1 MEAEVV
7 KLLQTVLATNPLGVL
22 LDQLQE
28 EYHKL
33 TAKSIPYKS
42 LGFDNLR
49 AFLETRPNVVSIRLD
64 KYRQV
69 KCYGAMSVETQ
80 HLTNMMLKQ
89 KKVSLKH
96 ASKRRL
102 VAYRGNFFPVQRSPL
117 NLPMK
122 QNVPAFTIKETSK
135 PVLAIPVSSSSS
147 QPCSSHSLKKNIV
160 RSSSD
165 NWHSKVDEL
174 HAQWRQ
180 KPELKMPQSMVK
192 EDIPPEGR
200 PLPERRGI
208 WNLIYPF
215 KSVNKR
221 NGIDK
226 IIDTRNLIF
235 DSTAFVQ
242 NNSSQALPIAMN
254 EFPTPLYWQ
263 FGPLFLCKLL
273 QHAVP
278 GAAQLPQN
286 ITTSSMF
293 DCREGVLFFEGFI
306 LFSLIEMLSFWS
318 AMSSELKVEAF
329 FKWRILVSLGHSL
342 AQIESCRLTLEPHFY
357 IGRVRQESIL
367 LSPGSSKNWRS
378 TLRKS
383 GPEVPMECLQKRLR
397 DIVQH
402 CYSGI
407 WNTGLQKIYHEKFQ
421 EDMPSAVLQHL
432 RDWSHICS
440 VKICSESPLK
450 MIIYPPIPKSSDSKP
465 QTADHNTILLDK
477 QAKPDC
483 PIVQDS
489 NSMDSLKQHKCRIS
503 RLLASFPH
511 GIWVHSL
518 PDIYKTKYNM
528 DLPVLILNNVDLVS
542 DVCSILRPLPENLE
556 TVILYPKE
564 SSSHEVVTPTSGFGQ
579 PSQAAPIE
587 RITVPSPK
595 LPDPGWVSAKVCSVD
610 ARGNLC
616 VHFEQG
622 SAFDNLTTQLKSEI
636 ARIGERSLPECK
648 VGMACALLHNGVWT
662 RGYIKDVESRRQIS
676 FVFLVDHGMHLL
688 LHSEDLKTLPPKCA
702 RLPALAVPCQLS
714 TADMPNDWPSE
725 KNLKKLVGQI
735 VRMRVENIK
744 DGRCTVFLNSLQ
756 GTSLNQRLFKSS
768 HDSIPQKE
776 PPVLIAPK
784 EKFEFVSVLQASS
797 TRRVAFRYCGSNYS
811 EMLQELEEAMLREY
825 NCHDLEPYFSTFEG
839 QLVAAFVDGYWY
851 RARVIST
858 DDTAQINVMFVDY
871 ASTGIVYCWNIR
883 CLSDQFLNLPL
894 QATWCQ
900 LAGLENLCIDAAVL
914 SKLYFFAKD
923 KALVMEV
930 IKHSEIPE
938 VILYDTS
945 DEVDV
950 NINLA
955 CLQELED
962 PLLAAQPEEGGVYRD
977 VQVTHIESDG
987 TIFCLVKHLTNAIL
1001 SELLERIVQYFDD
1014 QSETLFTVTLPYN
1027 GQRCLFK
1034 CRDQWKRVEVS
1045 NIRDSVVS
1053 VLLLDVGKTITCD
1066 YSALYEV
1073 PAIFLRDFA
1082 SIPIQVLKCRLVN
1095 TESSLDVQNVN
1106 ALEFL
1111 WKTLLNKSD
1120 YILKVASVQDKPP
1133 LIYIHLFT
1141 SMNFDCSQS
1150 VNKMLASHCAN
1161 IGMKVGKQ
1169 VSPITCQILPPQQ
1182 LPERGKRMDV
1192 FVSIACH
1199 PGLFALQPWRCLS
1212 DLNKLTDNMMK
1223 RYAKDEEC
1231 LQLEETVVESLV
1243 YAAMLGDNW
1252 YRVLV
1257 KSLVSP
1263 NMAMVYQLDYGHYTM
1278 VDTKFLRQL
1287 DQSFLQL
1294 PFQAIWA
1301 DLEGFA
1307 DMHWPAPVAAS
1318 FRYLVENKPMVAWVC
1333 ELAGKSKYPWD
1344 RQLTVTLVDTS
1355 RPDVDCNIH
1364 DIVEGFLTSFS
1375 ACSAE

>member
-1 MEAEVV
+1 MEVQVV

-33 TAKSIPYKS
+33 TAKSIPYKC

-49 AFLETRPNVVSIRLD
+49 AFLETRPDVVSIRLD

-96 ASKRRL
+96 ASKRML
-102 VAYRGNFFPVQRSPL
+102 VANRGNFFPVQRSPL

-135 PVLAIPVSSSSS
+135 PVPAIPVSSSSS
-147 QPCSSHSLKKNIV
+147 QPCSSHSLKKNV
-160 RSSSD
+160 VRRSSSD
-165 NWHSKVDEL
+165 NWRSKVDEL

-200 PLPERRGI
+200 PLPE
-208 WNLIYPF
+208 
-215 KSVNKR
+215 K
-221 NGIDK
+221 
-226 IIDTRNLIF
+226 TRDL
-235 DSTAFVQ
+235 
-242 NNSSQALPIAMN
+242 
-254 EFPTPLYWQ
+254 
-263 FGPLFLCKLL
+263 
-273 QHAVP
+273 
-278 GAAQLPQN
+278 
-286 ITTSSMF
+286 
-293 DCREGVLFFEGFI
+293 
-306 LFSLIEMLSFWS
+306 
-318 AMSSELKVEAF
+318 
-329 FKWRILVSLGHSL
+329 
-342 AQIESCRLTLEPHFY
+342 
-357 IGRVRQESIL
+357 
-367 LSPGSSKNWRS
+367 GSSKNWRS
-378 TLRKS
+378 TMRKN
-383 GPEVPMECLQKRLR
+383 GPEVPMEVLQKRLR

-402 CYSGI
+402 YNSGI
-407 WNTGLQKIYHEKFQ
+407 WNTGLQTIYHQMFQ

-450 MIIYPPIPKSSDSKP
+450 MIIYPPIPKSSHSKP

-477 QAKPDC
+477 EAKPDC

-518 PDIYKTKYNM
+518 PDIYKTRFNM

-542 DVCSILRPLPENLE
+542 DVCSILHPLPENLE
-556 TVILYPKE
+556 TVIIYPKE
-564 SSSHEVVTPTSGFGQ
+564 SSSHEVVTPTIGFGQ
-579 PSQAAPIE
+579 TSQAAPIE

-662 RGYIKDVESRRQIS
+662 RGYIKDVDSRRQIS

-688 LHSEDLKTLPPKCA
+688 LHSEDLKILPPKCA

-725 KNLKKLVGQI
+725 KNLEKLVGQV
-735 VRMRVENIK
+735 VRMRVENVK
-744 DGRCTVFLNSLQ
+744 DGRCTVFLNSLH

-768 HDSIPQKE
+768 RDSIPQKE
-776 PPVLIAPK
+776 PPVLIGPK

-883 CLSDQFLNLPL
+883 RLSDQFLNLPL

-987 TIFCLVKHLTNAIL
+987 TIFCLLKHLTNAVL

-1034 CRDQWKRVEVS
+1034 WRDQWKRVEVS

-1066 YSALYEV
+1066 CSALYEV

-1111 WKTLLNKSD
+1111 WKTLLNKY
-1120 YILKVASVQDKPP
+1120 YILKVASVQDKPQ
-1133 LIYIHLFT
+1133 LVHIHLFT
-1141 SMNFDCSQS
+1141 SMNFDDCSQS
-1150 VNKMLASHCAN
+1150 VNKMLAAHCAN

-1257 KSLVSP
+1257 KSLASP